1 MKKININLR
10 WTILIAAILVPASF
24 SDLGYTFGQENE
36 TAQVEEESNK
46 FVNYLETARN
56 LLNQTSI
63 EYKDGNF
70 TGAEELANTAY
81 LDNFEHVEA
90 ELEEKGSHAF
100 MEDLE
105 HMMREDLRELIQ
117 DKADQS
123 ELDMHINATDAKLVE
138 AIDLVKGTK

>member
-24 SDLGYTFGQENE
+24 SDIGNTFGQENE
-36 TAQVEEESNK
+36 TAQGDEESNK
-46 FVNYLETARN
+46 FVNYLENARN

-70 TGAEELANTAY
+70 TGAEELVNTAY

-90 ELEEKGSHAF
+90 ELEKK
-100 MEDLE
+100 DLIVSW
-105 HMMREDLRELIQ
+105 RSLNI
-117 DKADQS
+117 
-123 ELDMHINATDAKLVE
+123 
-138 AIDLVKGTK
+138 